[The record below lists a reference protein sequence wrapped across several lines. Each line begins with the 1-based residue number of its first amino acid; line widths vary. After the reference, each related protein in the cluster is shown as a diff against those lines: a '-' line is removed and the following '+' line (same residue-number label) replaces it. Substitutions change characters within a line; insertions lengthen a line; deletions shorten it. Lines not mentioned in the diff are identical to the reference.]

1 MFWGRSDVGLLLA
14 RSLLQSTERDQVF
27 FMLQQKSGDGDEW
40 RTLTRDIDDMD
51 GMWSFTYD
59 SNAVETDVSKDKLSQ
74 AKGRRHFFMDESGHV
89 NVSMADRI
97 VSLLRE
103 NRPTPGIG
111 GLWKAFRAGMIVRWW
126 KDCYVHIW
134 NESRK
139 WWKEN
144 TSKNL
149 MKDFMAWWNFCKDMW
164 KQCKWDKPFLYVR
177 IEAPSDELTYQT
189 WAANVCDVVTPV
201 LIRESQLIAK
211 SFIKKYPL
219 LKMRG
224 VVENIDKKTAQVK
237 VDDIKILIIG
247 FGAAGQDVLNEIVCN
262 GQFVK
267 EYDKDG
273 TAVPVHLHVD
283 IVERDEKV
291 IEEYCIRHPLATRHP
306 KFSDKSY
313 GDKRYDVNFIQGS
326 FKEGDRLSAVEV
338 GGKRYE
344 VNLEKSVRVEDKTF
358 DDWFRGRL
366 DDEGKK
372 CPYDRIIVCLKGD
385 EKTLGIAHK
394 IVEFTRRYCSTIDP
408 DVVFARVKDPSRN
421 RYLQQEKGWTIF
433 SKNKETS
440 TDEDKEHLCITL
452 FGNMNDIYSFERI
465 NVEDVDTMAKILNNR
480 HGNCGQDVEDD
491 KDHIKEEA
499 WGKASFFD
507 QLSSRAAAEG
517 QRNILLLL
525 GMDYREN
532 LKEDKATEDKATE
545 GKAAERKEE
554 VECVP
559 WDKVDDLVNG
569 DSVEKKLLLRT
580 LAINEHL
587 RWNAFH
593 LMLGYRPW
601 NILDRSDD
609 PLHDLP
615 EEIRKKQIE
624 QKKVKANQL
633 GTIGRHAD
641 IIEFERLPD
650 VDMKIAAMKAQK
662 SREELHL
669 KREKFVWLAPY
680 CAQGYDVAFCKIVGT
695 VAEKA
700 KKEIVRPI
708 PQDGA

>member
-1 MFWGRSDVGLLLA
+1 
-14 RSLLQSTERDQVF
+14 
-27 FMLQQKSGDGDEW
+27 
-40 RTLTRDIDDMD
+40 
-51 GMWSFTYD
+51 
-59 SNAVETDVSKDKLSQ
+59 
-74 AKGRRHFFMDESGHV
+74 
-89 NVSMADRI
+89 
-97 VSLLRE
+97 
-103 NRPTPGIG
+103 
-111 GLWKAFRAGMIVRWW
+111 
-126 KDCYVHIW
+126 
-134 NESRK
+134 
-139 WWKEN
+139 
-144 TSKNL
+144 
-149 MKDFMAWWNFCKDMW
+149 
-164 KQCKWDKPFLYVR
+164 
-177 IEAPSDELTYQT
+177 
-189 WAANVCDVVTPV
+189 
-201 LIRESQLIAK
+201 
-211 SFIKKYPL
+211 
-219 LKMRG
+219 MRG

-237 VDDIKILIIG
+237 VDEINVLIIG

-267 EYDKDG
+267 EYGKDG
-273 TAVPVHLHVD
+273 KAVPVHLHVD

-306 KFSDKSY
+306 KFSDIRY
-313 GDKRYDVNFIQGS
+313 GNRRYDVNFIPGS

-372 CPYDRIIVCLKGD
+372 CPYDRIIVCLNGD

-421 RYLQQEKGWTIF
+421 RYLQQRKGWTIF

-440 TDEDKEHLCITL
+440 TDKDKEHLCITL
-452 FGNMNDIYSFERI
+452 FGNMKDIYSFERI

-480 HGNCGQDVEDD
+480 HGNCGQNVEDE
-491 KDHIKEEA
+491 KDHVKEEA

-532 LKEDKATEDKATE
+532 LREEK
-545 GKAAERKEE
+545 GKDGKVREK
-554 VECVP
+554 VVP
-559 WDKVDDLVNG
+559 WKDVDDLVNG
-569 DSVEKKLLLRT
+569 FGDEKKLLLRT

-587 RWNAFH
+587 RWNSFH
-593 LMLGYRPW
+593 LMQGYRPW
-601 NILDRSDD
+601 NVLDRSDD
-609 PLHDLP
+609 PLRDLP

-633 GTIGRHAD
+633 GAIGRHAD

-650 VDMKIAAMKAQK
+650 VDMKIAEMNAQK

-669 KREKFVWLAPY
+669 RREGFVWLAPY
-680 CAQGYDVAFCKIVGT
+680 CAQGYDVAFCQIVGK
-695 VAEKA
+695 VAKEA
-700 KKEIVRPI
+700 GKEIVRPI
-708 PQDGA
+708 QQGGA